1 MLKRIILAT
10 VAMILI
16 ETTIEVSKHTLF
28 KGADLPEAT
37 LDRLGLLR
45 DGRAAVV
52 KGEIDLPPMT
62 GPV

>member
-1 MLKRIILAT
+1 
-10 VAMILI
+10 MILI